1 MACSLVY
8 FGFHPVLASFSMDR
22 CMFFMS
28 PFHPLPPSTPPVK
41 EKFTL
46 GKCISSAT
54 ISAILFT
61 VIWSLEPM
69 L

>member
-8 FGFHPVLASFSMDR
+8 FGFHPVLASFSVDR
-22 CMFFMS
+22 RMVFTS

-41 EKFTL
+41 MMLTF
-46 GKCISSAT
+46 GRCISSMT
-54 ISAILFT
+54 ILAMFFT
-61 VIWSLEPM
+61 VIWSVEPM